1 MMIVWSPHDFC
12 ILILGQKSY
21 CGRRET
27 ARVQLEVIGTPYR
40 DMARSVRS
48 SLKVCGDHT
57 ITVRSQCDFV

>member
-1 MMIVWSPHDFC
+1 MIVWSPHDFC

-21 CGRRET
+21 GGR
-27 ARVQLEVIGTPYR
+27 RVQLEVIGTPYR